1 LCLGVQRSI
10 EERRGFAKNVAANRA
25 AFEVAKTMNLPIV
38 FQSLHVIYPVA
49 GERRAERSALFLDIP
64 DSTIASM
71 VPQPKLEWLR
81 RTLRVERDIARSHAR
96 VYAFPVMVTQSTL
109 DSTPR
114 FLFVASDESLPRL
127 YKSVVL
133 FTSKVFPHH
142 GMVRLSP
149 TLALLER

>member
-1 LCLGVQRSI
+1 MLDRYATVTVLAWAPVVALAVDTLGRAARGVAVAFLIVLLCLGVQRSI

-25 AFEVAKTMNLPIV
+25 AFEVATTMNLPIV

-96 VYAFPVMVTQSTL
+96 VYAF
-109 DSTPR
+109 
-114 FLFVASDESLPRL
+114 
-127 YKSVVL
+127 
-133 FTSKVFPHH
+133 
-142 GMVRLSP
+142 
-149 TLALLER
+149 